1 MKSLLE
7 KIKGG
12 IFGLVVGDAL
22 GVPYEF
28 LDRDQMDKRPAR
40 DMIGYGTHNQPEG
53 TWSDDSSLTF
63 CLMDSLCNGYDLEDI
78 ASKFTAWFYENLWT
92 PRGFVFDIG
101 ITTKNAIYQYKRG
114 MTPDLCGGLDEYSNG
129 NGSLMRILPLVYF
142 LRDEDDINVRYDI
155 VKRVSSITHGHL
167 RSVFSCFIYIEYALL
182 LLEGKDKFK
191 AYEAIRKPIVEF
203 AKQNDFNP
211 NEIQL
216 FGRILEDD
224 ISKQD
229 RFNIKGTGYVL
240 RSLEAAF
247 WCLLTSDSYEEC
259 ILKAVNL
266 GEDTDTTAAITGG
279 LAGLYFGYDTIPE
292 TWKFQLARFED
303 VENLIERFN
312 ESLIK
317 VS

>member
-1 MKSLLE
+1 MKNLLE
-7 KIKGG
+7 QIKGG
-12 IFGLVVGDAL
+12 IFGVAVGDAL

-63 CLMDSLCNGYDLEDI
+63 CLIDSLCDGYDLEDI
-78 ASKFTAWFYENLWT
+78 ASKFAAWFYENLWT

-142 LRDEDDINVRYDI
+142 LRDEDDITVRYDI
-155 VKRVSSITHGHL
+155 IKRVSSITHGHL
-167 RSVFSCFIYIEYALL
+167 RAVFSCFIYIEYALL
-182 LLEGKDKFK
+182 LLEGKDKFE
-191 AYEAIRKPIVEF
+191 ACEAIKKPIVDF

-240 RSLEAAF
+240 RTLEAAF

-259 ILKAVNL
+259 VLKAVNL
-266 GEDTDTTAAITGG
+266 GEDTDTTAAVTGG
-279 LAGLYFGYDTIPE
+279 LAGLYFGYDAIPE

-303 VENLIERFN
+303 IENLIERFN
-312 ESLIK
+312 ESLN
-317 VS
+317 

>member
-1 MKSLLE
+1 MKEILE
-7 KIKGG
+7 QIKGG
-12 IFGLVVGDAL
+12 IFGVAVGDAL

-28 LDRDQMDKRPAR
+28 LDRDQMDKKPAR
-40 DMIGYGTHNQPEG
+40 DIIGYGTHNQPEG

-63 CLMDSLCNGYDLEDI
+63 CLMDSLCNGYNLDDI
-78 ASKFTAWFYENLWT
+78 ASKFAAWFYENLWT

-101 ITTKNAIYQYKRG
+101 ITTKNVIYQYKRG

-142 LRDEDDINVRYDI
+142 LRDEADINVRYDTI
-155 VKRVSSITHGHL
+155 KRVSSITHGHL
-167 RSVFSCFIYIEYALL
+167 RSVFSCFIYVEYALL
-182 LLEGKDKFK
+182 LLEGRGKFE
-191 AYEAIRKPIVEF
+191 AYHTIKKPVIDF

-240 RSLEAAF
+240 RSLEAPF
-247 WCLLTSDSYEEC
+247 WCLLNSNSYEEC
-259 ILKAVNL
+259 VLKAVNL

-303 VENLIERFN
+303 IDDLIKRFN
-312 ESLIK
+312 DSLN
-317 VS
+317 

>member
-7 KIKGG
+7 QIKGG
-12 IFGLVVGDAL
+12 IFGVAIGDAL

-28 LDRDQMDKRPAR
+28 LDRDQMDKKPAR

-63 CLMDSLCNGYDLEDI
+63 CLMDSLCNGYNLNDI
-78 ASKFTAWFYENLWT
+78 ASKFAAWFYENLWT

-142 LRDEDDINVRYDI
+142 LSDEDDINVRYDI
-155 VKRVSSITHGHL
+155 IKRVSSITHGHL
-167 RSVFSCFIYIEYALL
+167 RSVFSCFIYVEYALL
-182 LLEGKDKFK
+182 IMEGKDKFE
-191 AYEAIRKPIVEF
+191 AYEVLKKPILDF

-216 FGRILEDD
+216 FGRILEED

-247 WCLLTSDSYEEC
+247 WCFLNSNSYEEC
-259 ILKAVNL
+259 VLKAVNL

-303 VENLIERFN
+303 IENLINRFN
-312 ESLIK
+312 ESLI
-317 VS
+317 

>member
-7 KIKGG
+7 QIKGG
-12 IFGLVVGDAL
+12 VFGVAVGDAL

-63 CLMDSLCNGYDLEDI
+63 CLMDSLCNGYDLNDI
-78 ASKFTAWFYENLWT
+78 ASKFAAWFYENLWT

-142 LRDEDDINVRYDI
+142 LKDEDDINVRYDT

-167 RSVFSCFIYIEYALL
+167 RSVFSCFIYVEYTLL
-182 LLEGKDKFK
+182 LLTGRDKFEV
-191 AYEAIRKPIVEF
+191 YEAIKKPILDF
-203 AKQNDFNP
+203 AIENDFNP
-211 NEIQL
+211 KEITL
-216 FGRILEDD
+216 FSRILEED

-240 RSLEAAF
+240 RTLEASF
-247 WCLLTSDSYEEC
+247 WCLLNSESYEEAV
-259 ILKAVNL
+259 LKAINL

-279 LAGLYFGYDTIPE
+279 LAGLYFGYDNIPE

-303 VENLIERFN
+303 IEDLIERFN
-312 ESLIK
+312 ESLN
-317 VS
+317 

>member
-1 MKSLLE
+1 MKTMLE
-7 KIKGG
+7 HIKGG
-12 IFGLVVGDAL
+12 IFGIAVGDAL

-40 DMIGYGTHNQPEG
+40 DMIGYGTHNQPPG

-78 ASKFTAWFYENLWT
+78 ASKSAAWFYENLWT

-129 NGSLMRILPLVYF
+129 NGSLMRILPLAYY
-142 LRDEDDINVRYDI
+142 LKKEEDIEIRYDVI
-155 VKRVSSITHGHL
+155 KRVSSITHGHL
-167 RSVFSCFIYIEYALL
+167 RSIFSCFIYVEYALL
-182 LLEGKDKFK
+182 LLNGLDKFE
-191 AYEAIRKPIVEF
+191 AYENIKQPVLDF

-211 NEIQL
+211 KEITL
-216 FGRILEDD
+216 FSRILEED

-240 RSLEAAF
+240 RSLEASF
-247 WCLLTSDSYEEC
+247 WCLLTSNSFEEAV
-259 ILKAVNL
+259 LKAINL

-279 LAGLYFGYDTIPE
+279 LAGIYFGYNKIPE

-303 VENLIERFN
+303 IESLIERFSY
-312 ESLIK
+312 SLENR
-317 VS
+317 S

>member
-1 MKSLLE
+1 MKNLLE
-7 KIKGG
+7 QIKGG
-12 IFGLVVGDAL
+12 IFGVAVGDAL

-63 CLMDSLCNGYDLEDI
+63 CLMDSLCNGYDLNDI
-78 ASKFTAWFYENLWT
+78 ASKFSAWFYENLWT

-142 LRDEDDINVRYDI
+142 LKDESNINIRYDI
-155 VKRVSSITHGHL
+155 IKRVSSITHGHL
-167 RSVFSCFIYIEYALL
+167 RSVFSCFIYVEYALL
-182 LLEGKDKFK
+182 LLNGRDKFE
-191 AYEAIRKPIVEF
+191 AYEAIKKPILDF
-203 AKQNDFNP
+203 AIENEFNP
-211 NEIQL
+211 KEITL
-216 FGRILEDD
+216 FSRILEED

-240 RSLEAAF
+240 RTLEASF
-247 WCLLTSDSYEEC
+247 WCLLNSESYEEAV
-259 ILKAVNL
+259 LKAVNL
-266 GEDTDTTAAITGG
+266 GEDTDTTAAVTGG
-279 LAGLYFGYDTIPE
+279 LTGLYYGYDAIPE
-292 TWKFQLARFED
+292 TWKLQLTRFED
-303 VENLIERFN
+303 IDDLTERFN
-312 ESLIK
+312 ESLI
-317 VS
+317 

>member
-1 MKSLLE
+1 MKTIL
-7 KIKGG
+7 KHIKGG
-12 IFGLVVGDAL
+12 IFGVAVGDAL

-63 CLMDSLCNGYDLEDI
+63 CLMDSLCNGYDLNDI
-78 ASKFTAWFYENLWT
+78 ASKFAAWFYENLWT

-142 LRDEDDINVRYDI
+142 LKDESNINIRYDI
-155 VKRVSSITHGHL
+155 IKRVSSITHGHL
-167 RSVFSCFIYIEYALL
+167 RSVFSCFIYVEYTLL
-182 LLEGKDKFK
+182 LLNSRDKFE
-191 AYEAIRKPIVEF
+191 AYEAIKKPILDF
-203 AKQNDFNP
+203 AIENDFNP
-211 NEIQL
+211 KEITL
-216 FGRILEDD
+216 FSRILEED

-240 RSLEAAF
+240 RTLEASF
-247 WCLLTSDSYEEC
+247 WCLLNSKSYEEAV
-259 ILKAVNL
+259 LKAVNL

-279 LAGLYFGYDTIPE
+279 LAGIYFGYDTIPE
-292 TWKFQLARFED
+292 IWKFQLARFED
-303 VENLIERFN
+303 IEKLIERFN
-312 ESLIK
+312 KSLK
-317 VS
+317 E